1 MVVVTGFG
9 ILACMEFRPLDEG
22 KRAGGEPSR
31 LLWPEALDVAGLS
44 LSELRERLGLIKRSE
59 ARLAAMKAAAL
70 AEYSGRAGE
79 GLARRMVLDELQAS
93 KQQARRE
100 VETASQLSQTR
111 ETLDALGAG
120 EIPEDHAKQI
130 AKAASQGPVD
140 ESVLVEAAR
149 REDFGTFSRTL
160 RDHQHEQS
168 PDDGKSLMAKQRE
181 RRSLSFFKAPDD
193 GMFILNGRFD
203 PVAGNRIEAALADEV
218 RRQRNDE
225 KGKDAADLTAFDQRL
240 ADALEELVCAD
251 TDDRTPQRTTLI
263 LTADWDALNQKLAE
277 ARLLDGTPLP
287 VDEALRLACNADIVP
302 AMFNAKNQELWVG
315 RKLRLATEAQRAAL
329 IIRDKHCVGCGRSAV
344 WCEAHHIEEWLTG
357 GRTDID
363 NLVLVCKPCH
373 HNIHDHGWVVHRDQN
388 GAYEL
393 RPPPSPYA
401 DYPTREA
408 CSGPPPKHNA
418 DYPTR
423 EACSGPPP
431 SPYADYPTREA
442 CSGPP
447 PKHNADYPTR
457 EACSGPPPSPYAD
470 YPTREACS
478 GPPPKHNADYPTRE
492 ACSGPPPSPYA
503 DYPTREACSGP

>member
-1 MVVVTGFG
+1 MVIVTGFD
-9 ILACMEFRPLDEG
+9 ILVYMEFRPCEQG
-22 KRAGGEPSR
+22 KRTGGEPSGPI
-31 LLWPEALDVAGLS
+31 WPEVVDVAGLS
-44 LSELRERLGLIKRSE
+44 LSGLRERLGLIKRAE

-100 VETASQLSQTR
+100 VETASQLSQVP
-111 ETLDALGAG
+111 ETLDALNAG

-168 PDDGKSLMAKQRE
+168 GDDGKSLLAKQRQ
-181 RRSLSFFKAPDD
+181 RRDLSFFKSIED

-203 PVAGNRIEAALADEV
+203 PEAGNRIEAALADEV
-218 RRQRNDE
+218 RRQRHDD
-225 KGKDAADLTAFDQRL
+225 KDAADLTGFGQRM
-240 ADALEELVCAD
+240 ADALENLVCAD
-251 TDDRTPQRTTLI
+251 VGDRTPPRATLI
-263 LTADWDALNQKLAE
+263 LTAEWDALNHKLAD
-277 ARLLDGTPLP
+277 ARLVDGTPLP
-287 VDEALRLACNADIVP
+287 VSEALRLACNADIVP
-302 AMFNAKNQELWVG
+302 AVFNAAGQDLWVG

-344 WCEAHHIEEWLTG
+344 WCEAHHIEEWLAG

-373 HNIHDHGWVVHRDQN
+373 HNIHDDGWTVHRSPN

-393 RPPPSPYA
+393 RPPPKPYA
-401 DYPTREA
+401 DFPTWK
-408 CSGPPPKHNA
+408 SKPDLPPPESDPFPDTEGITTWQPEGTKQLLL
-418 DYPTR
+418 
-423 EACSGPPP
+423 G
-431 SPYADYPTREA
+431 
-442 CSGPP
+442 
-447 PKHNADYPTR
+447 
-457 EACSGPPPSPYAD
+457 
-470 YPTREACS
+470 
-478 GPPPKHNADYPTRE
+478 
-492 ACSGPPPSPYA
+492 
-503 DYPTREACSGP
+503 

>member
-1 MVVVTGFG
+1 
-9 ILACMEFRPLDEG
+9 MEFRPLDEG

-31 LLWPEALDVAGLS
+31 LLWPEAVDVAGLS

-218 RRQRNDE
+218 RRQRNDD
-225 KGKDAADLTAFDQRL
+225 KSGDQTAFDQRL

-287 VDEALRLACNADIVP
+287 VDEALRLACNANIVP
-302 AMFNAKNQELWVG
+302 AVFNTTGQQLWVG

-373 HNIHDHGWVVHRDQN
+373 HNIHDDGWTVHRNRN

-393 RPPPSPYA
+393 RPPPKPYA
-401 DYPTREA
+401 DLPARQP

-418 DYPTR
+418 EHQPRRTR
-423 EACSGPPP
+423 PGPPP
-431 SPYADYPTREA
+431 KNRADSLPRQA
-442 CSGPP
+442 RSGPP
-447 PKHNADYPTR
+447 PKPKADRQPR
-457 EACSGPPPSPYAD
+457 QPRSGPPHAESQPS
-470 YPTREACS
+470 RES
-478 GPPPKHNADYPTRE
+478 FPDEGVTTWQPEGTKQLLLN
-492 ACSGPPPSPYA
+492 
-503 DYPTREACSGP
+503 